1 MKKYKLYLFDFDGTL
16 LDTLGSLEYVFTV
29 SYESIGV
36 KFDPN
41 DTVEFSRV
49 PLTYGYK
56 KYGADPNKWEQFV
69 KIIDESLD
77 HEESMRRTK
86 FYPES
91 REFIN
96 YLYQNNIKCGIVTS
110 NNSNHVKEVLRILDL
125 PIDAFEI
132 YIGNKECTRFK
143 PHPDPILKALD
154 ESRFDGELDEVAYI
168 GDGPND
174 MISANAAGVDAILI
188 DRQNLLPS
196 SDKYKKISNLMEL
209 FK

>member
-16 LDTLGSLEYVFTV
+16 LDTVSCLEYVFTV
-29 SYESIGV
+29 SYESIGI
-36 KFDPN
+36 KFDPK

-56 KYGADPNKWEQFV
+56 KYGADPNKWADFV

-77 HEESMRRTK
+77 HPESLRRTK

-91 REFIN
+91 KEFIN
-96 YLYQNNIKCGIVTS
+96 YLHQNKIRCGIVTS
-110 NNSNHVKEVLRILDL
+110 NNSKHVKDVLLALDL

-132 YIGNKECTRFK
+132 YVGNKECTKFK
-143 PHPDPILKALD
+143 PHPDPIFKAL
-154 ESRFDGELDEVAYI
+154 EEANYEGELSDVAYI

-188 DRQNLLPS
+188 DRHNLMEN